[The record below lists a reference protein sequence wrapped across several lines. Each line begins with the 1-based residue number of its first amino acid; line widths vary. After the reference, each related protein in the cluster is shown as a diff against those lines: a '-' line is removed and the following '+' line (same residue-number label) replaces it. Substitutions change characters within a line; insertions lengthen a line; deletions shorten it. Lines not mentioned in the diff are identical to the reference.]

1 MKIHFEQ
8 IKTNI
13 NFLEINSEFVVYG
26 LGVGSDEQVICF
38 RKMECQQ
45 QQ

>member
-1 MKIHFEQ
+1 MKIQQ

-13 NFLEINSEFVVYG
+13 KFWEINSEFVDSG
-26 LGVGSDEQVICF
+26 LGVGSDEQDIFF

-45 QQ
+45 